1 MTLCPFTF
9 GDAEDLLKYGNY
21 FSVKCQVQ
29 AENKMLNEPQ
39 FFYELYVRSTKDSF
53 IDVPVAISG
62 YLDKGSNRLNQD
74 PLDTGKLV
82 FVRRFTLV
90 DTLSGIENAEGE
102 TVSTLTSKNPKYIR
116 YISKATFYIKP
127 TSTGDHRIL
136 KPYLFIE
143 YTEKKAGTVTTEGSD
158 IEIGVMKCWLT
169 QTKYQTEISTFW
181 RTCIGLFIAANVLV
195 VLIVIGKM
203 YIW

>member
-1 MTLCPFTF
+1 
-9 GDAEDLLKYGNY
+9 
-21 FSVKCQVQ
+21 
-29 AENKMLNEPQ
+29 MLNEPQ

-127 TSTGDHRIL
+127 TSTETIAFSSLICSSSTQRRRQGQSLPKEATL
-136 KPYLFIE
+136 KL
-143 YTEKKAGTVTTEGSD
+143 G
-158 IEIGVMKCWLT
+158 
-169 QTKYQTEISTFW
+169 
-181 RTCIGLFIAANVLV
+181 
-195 VLIVIGKM
+195 
-203 YIW
+203 